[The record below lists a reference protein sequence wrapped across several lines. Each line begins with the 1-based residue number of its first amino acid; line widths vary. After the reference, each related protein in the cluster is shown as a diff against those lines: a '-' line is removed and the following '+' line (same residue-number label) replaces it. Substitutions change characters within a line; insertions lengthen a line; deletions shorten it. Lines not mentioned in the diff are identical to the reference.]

1 MLGILK
7 RGEII
12 LDEDIQSW
20 TDEQLMKKAEE
31 LETEIQR
38 LARERATILKEISRR
53 KRWVRYEEF
62 KNRILKLLMDEPEGL
77 TWTEIKKKLDLPQ
90 RVPSNKWVRMLE
102 KDIGLVRIK
111 GAKGIVW
118 RLSKWMK

>member
-1 MLGILK
+1 M
-7 RGEII
+7 
-12 LDEDIQSW
+12 DEDVQSW

-31 LETEIQR
+31 LEAEIER
-38 LARERATILKEISRR
+38 LARERAVILKEISRR

-62 KNRILKLLMDEPEGL
+62 KNRVLKLLMDEPEGL
-77 TWTEIKKKLDLPQ
+77 TWTEIKEKLDLPQ
-90 RVPSNKWVRMLE
+90 RVPSNKWVCMLE

-111 GAKGIVW
+111 GTKGIVW